1 MKKFNLEIVTP
12 TSNFDYESISYLRLP
27 SYDGLFGVQCN
38 HTDAIIGL
46 DIGEVKITIDGKD
59 EKYLAIGGGFIEISK
74 YNMTLLVETAEKS
87 KDIDVKRAE
96 KALKR
101 ATEKFNDSDSDKQ
114 IYQQAIKR
122 AQNRIKISQK

>member
-1 MKKFNLEIVTP
+1 M
-12 TSNFDYESISYLRLP
+12 
-27 SYDGLFGVQCN
+27 
-38 HTDAIIGL
+38 
-46 DIGEVKITIDGKD
+46 KITVDDKHT
-59 EKYLAIGGGFIEISK
+59 KYLAIGGGFIEISK
-74 YNMTLLVETAEKS
+74 DNMLLLVETAEKS

-122 AQNRIKISQK
+122 AQNRIKVSQK